1 MKILLPITRPDN
13 NHKKRETIMRH
24 TRGKALLI
32 LLPGLLVVSVVPAM
46 AQKWK
51 IKDPIK
57 SAERTMESV
66 TEGDTK
72 KSKEIVS
79 HTIGYAIDHYKL
91 KDIIS
96 KADIDRAHGDLY
108 DFLKWEMGSPTAI
121 AGLYT
126 TAGYEHF
133 ERRFG
138 DEAAASLMGVDH
150 PGENGKPDIVLP
162 KTVAT
167 LFKAL
172 VDSLGAQAAAQ
183 LQQQYGLPPAVSREV
198 VGMLTGAGKQAIDHL
213 GFNMPK
219 SWDID
224 NRLVDAMIYVR
235 RHPQTTK
242 PATAASASP
251 GKTTAGG
258 TAPKNVG
265 VLGRTTP
272 GATGPT
278 NVGASGKAAPSKSVP
293 SVKITPTGAKR

>member
-1 MKILLPITRPDN
+1 
-13 NHKKRETIMRH
+13 MRYSS
-24 TRGKALLI
+24 GKAIFALFM
-32 LLPGLLVVSVVPAM
+32 GLVVASGVPAT

-51 IKDPIK
+51 VKDPLK

-121 AGLYT
+121 AGQYT

-138 DEAAASLMGVDH
+138 DEAAASLMGVDL

-167 LFKAL
+167 LFKAV
-172 VDSLGAQAAAQ
+172 VDSLGVQAAAQ
-183 LQQQYGLPPAVSREV
+183 LQQQYGLPVAVSKEV

-224 NRLVDAMIYVR
+224 NRLVDAMVYIR
-235 RHPQTTK
+235 RHPPADK
-242 PATAASASP
+242 PATATAGSSGKGTPAGSSPAAGSGGKPASP
-251 GKTTAGG
+251 GT
-258 TAPKNVG
+258 
-265 VLGRTTP
+265 LP
-272 GATGPT
+272 GAKGTTGT
-278 NVGASGKAAPSKSVP
+278 SAPSRP
-293 SVKITPTGAKR
+293 GPASVKLAPTVIKR